1 MIGCRGLR
9 SEEDIF
15 AAGAEAVAGWE
26 IPDHVVEQ
34 LVTLISPVAADVQA
48 VRDDA
53 AVRAAKALIDGG
65 TLPG

>member
-1 MIGCRGLR
+1 MR
-9 SEEDIF
+9 SEQDIF
-15 AAGAEAVAGWE
+15 AAGAEAVTGWK

-34 LVTLISPVAADVQA
+34 LVTLIGPVAADVQA
-48 VRDDA
+48 ARNDA